1 MEHNKDSF
9 YSGDGVY
16 KNIID
21 NMFDGVMII
30 GFDGKIRLDNKNT
43 ARILE
48 LDADTLCNRSVASLM
63 MENSKNDEF
72 FQCIIDS
79 VYTKERVS
87 KTVAYHVSSGVKY
100 LRLAMT
106 FLRDSNEDAAVVAV
120 ISDVTELF
128 ELNKQN
134 RILTEKLMDFVDDFV
149 EVMIDAIEARSPYN
163 ANHTKNM
170 VKYMMKYLDWLE
182 ENGDNSHSETRY
194 PLVASVWLHDIG
206 KLVIPLEIMDKPT
219 RLGDKEDDVYH
230 RIEVAKLCEEIRGL
244 RTPEYSKEADEKID
258 RLEEIRELIESIN
271 GLGYIND
278 KQKEEVKKLFDEKV
292 LSPSGDY
299 IDLLDEYEKESLSLD
314 RGTLTEGERAIIQ
327 SHVEH
332 THSMLTKMQFSGS
345 FETVPDW
352 AGMHHEYLD
361 GSGYPNHVTAE
372 AIPWEV
378 RILTIVDVYDAL
390 TAEDRP
396 YKHPMPAEKAFNIL
410 RSMVDEGKLDGEVL
424 ESFYES
430 KAWS

>member
-87 KTVAYHVSSGVKY
+87 KTVAYHVSSGIKY

-182 ENGDNSHSETRY
+182 ENGDNRTMF
-194 PLVASVWLHDIG
+194 I
-206 KLVIPLEIMDKPT
+206 
-219 RLGDKEDDVYH
+219 
-230 RIEVAKLCEEIRGL
+230 IE
-244 RTPEYSKEADEKID
+244 
-258 RLEEIRELIESIN
+258 
-271 GLGYIND
+271 
-278 KQKEEVKKLFDEKV
+278 
-292 LSPSGDY
+292 
-299 IDLLDEYEKESLSLD
+299 
-314 RGTLTEGERAIIQ
+314 
-327 SHVEH
+327 
-332 THSMLTKMQFSGS
+332 
-345 FETVPDW
+345 
-352 AGMHHEYLD
+352 
-361 GSGYPNHVTAE
+361 
-372 AIPWEV
+372 
-378 RILTIVDVYDAL
+378 
-390 TAEDRP
+390 
-396 YKHPMPAEKAFNIL
+396 
-410 RSMVDEGKLDGEVL
+410 
-424 ESFYES
+424 
-430 KAWS
+430 